1 VRSEFPAARYDVVL
15 ADPPW
20 SYYGQQD
27 KWAAAAKF
35 YRLMADDDVLAL
47 PVRNLL
53 TEFGVLFLWAT
64 SPRLDFAMS
73 CLAKWELAFRGVAF
87 VWVKTTTDGRPIG
100 AQGVRPSIVKP
111 LCEFVLA
118 GSPVVRG
125 RPMPLADEGVRQTVF
140 APRGRHSEK
149 PVTVAERIELL
160 YPDARRLE
168 LFARSHRPGWDAW
181 GDAVED
187 GRTRRDTDALDP

>member
-1 VRSEFPAARYDVVL
+1 VL

-20 SYYGQQD
+20 NYYGDQT

-35 YRLMADDDVLAL
+35 YPLMPDDDIAAL
-47 PVRNLL
+47 PIGDLL
-53 TEFGVLFLWAT
+53 APRGVLFLWAT

-73 CLAKWELAFRGVAF
+73 CLEKWELAWRGMAF
-87 VWVKTTTDGRPIG
+87 VWIKTRADGRPIG

-111 LCEFVLA
+111 LSEFVLA

-125 RPMPLADEGVRQTVF
+125 RPMPLADEGVCQTVF

-149 PVTVAERIELL
+149 PAAVAERIERL
-160 YPDARRLE
+160 YPNARRLE
-168 LFARSHRPGWDAW
+168 LFARSRRPGWDAW
-181 GDAVED
+181 GDGVD
-187 GRTRRDTDALDP
+187 SHPLPRLPNDA